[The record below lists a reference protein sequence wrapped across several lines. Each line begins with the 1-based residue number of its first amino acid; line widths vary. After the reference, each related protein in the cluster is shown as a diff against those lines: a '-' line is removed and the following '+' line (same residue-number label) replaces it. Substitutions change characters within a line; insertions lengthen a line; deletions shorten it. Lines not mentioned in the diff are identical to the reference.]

1 MKTSLALTI
10 LAVFAHPVPAIAASA
25 PAIPLDSLDPQKW
38 HEPTRV
44 RTPRAKTLHDEL
56 RQALVAEDAARIAIA
71 VSDLRRELGPDVSMP
86 EVATDYAGPPDA
98 TPRPADEFLKLW
110 LDDCQRRAGR
120 EPWDAAAA
128 ALRAGRAPIRLRDSQ
143 RMAEAYLA
151 TAKLLG
157 PEAGA
162 PYRER
167 ALAGLRFIRSCQAKS
182 GVFGYPY
189 NPKRTDRL
197 GQQAAALV
205 ERGQKQ
211 GFTMVEG
218 VWIIDDLG
226 SGDLQFD
233 NGVCGLA
240 MFKAHALT
248 GEKEFLDSAVR
259 AAEWALKRPLVPNW
273 NYNSFSAR
281 LLARA
286 FLVTKENQFLE
297 GARRKFELGVLPG
310 QTETGRWFDP
320 HNARTQYHAIL
331 ATATF
336 DYMELLTAIKAPDLP
351 AAKQAATRALNN
363 LAAQTIAFGASNP
376 HEMLSLEAF
385 QRGSDILGLQ
395 SDWDRATRITL
406 NLLATDLRAKIVS
419 GTGHLP
425 ETTPLGV
432 LLLRT
437 ASR

>member
-1 MKTSLALTI
+1 MKNCLSLFLLTLGGV
-10 LAVFAHPVPAIAASA
+10 LAGRAAA
-25 PAIPLDSLDPQKW
+25 PAPIPLDSLDPQKW

-44 RTPRAKTLHDEL
+44 RLPKLATLQDQL
-56 RQALVAEDAARIAIA
+56 RKALIAEDAVRIEATVA
-71 VSDLRRELGPDVSMP
+71 DMRRELGPDVSMP
-86 EVATDYAGPPDA
+86 EVQTDYAGPPDA

-110 LDDCQRRAGR
+110 LDDCNRRAGR
-120 EPWDAAAA
+120 EPWDSSAA
-128 ALRAGRAPIRLRDSQ
+128 ALRAGRAPSRLRDSQ
-143 RMAEAYLA
+143 RMADAYLA
-151 TAKLLG
+151 TTKLLG
-157 PEAGA
+157 AEVGA

-167 ALAGLRFIRSCQAKS
+167 ALAGLRFIRSSQAKS

-205 ERGQKQ
+205 KRGQKQ
-211 GFTMVEG
+211 GLTMVEG

-226 SGDLQFD
+226 NGDLQFD

-240 MFKAHALT
+240 MFEAYALT
-248 GEKEFLDSAVR
+248 GETAFLASALR

-286 FLVTKENQFLE
+286 FLVTKGNRFLD
-297 GARRKFELGVLPG
+297 AACSKFELGVLPG
-310 QTETGRWFDP
+310 QIETGRWLDP
-320 HNARTQYHAIL
+320 HNARTQYHAVL
-331 ATATF
+331 ATALV
-336 DYMELLTAIKAPDLP
+336 DYVELLTAIKAPKLP
-351 AAKQAATRALNN
+351 AAKQAATRALDN

-385 QRGSDILGLQ
+385 QRGTDILGHHPN
-395 SDWDRATRITL
+395 WDRATRITL
-406 NLLATDLRAKIVS
+406 NVLTTDLRAKIVT
-419 GTGHLP
+419 GAGHLP
-425 ETTPLGV
+425 ETTPFGV